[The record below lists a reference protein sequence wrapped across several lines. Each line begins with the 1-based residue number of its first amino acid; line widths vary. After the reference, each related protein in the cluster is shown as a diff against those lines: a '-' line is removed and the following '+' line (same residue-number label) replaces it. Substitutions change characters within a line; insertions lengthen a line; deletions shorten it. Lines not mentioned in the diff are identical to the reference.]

1 MLANVRV
8 LVPLPV
14 LALAFALAPAAW
26 APPPAE
32 GTLVPGRSLGGIELG
47 MTKAE
52 VRAAWGERFGVCRNC
67 RRETWFFN
75 YVAFEPQGAG
85 VSFGPRGRVVHVFT
99 VWSPPGWE
107 ATDGL
112 TLGAD
117 EIDVGAGLVL
127 VDDAKCTGYT
137 AKRASTG
144 PTETVFY
151 IHEGKLWGFGL
162 VRPGAN
168 PCL

>member
-1 MLANVRV
+1 MQHMVAGAAVLAG
-8 LVPLPV
+8 
-14 LALAFALAPAAW
+14 ALAFAPGAW

-32 GTLVPGRSLGGIELG
+32 GTLVPGVSLGGIELG
-47 MTKAE
+47 MTRDE
-52 VRAAWGERFGVCRNC
+52 VRAAWGERFGVCRDC
-67 RRETWFFN
+67 RRPTWFFN
-75 YVAFEPQGAG
+75 YRPYEPQGAG
-85 VSFGPRGRVVHVFT
+85 VSFRRGEVAHVFT
-99 VWSPPGWE
+99 VWSPPGWQ

-127 VDDAKCTGYT
+127 AGDRACDGYT
-137 AKRASTG
+137 AKRAVTG
-144 PTETVFY
+144 ETETVFY
-151 IHEGKLWGFGL
+151 VHEGKLWGFGL